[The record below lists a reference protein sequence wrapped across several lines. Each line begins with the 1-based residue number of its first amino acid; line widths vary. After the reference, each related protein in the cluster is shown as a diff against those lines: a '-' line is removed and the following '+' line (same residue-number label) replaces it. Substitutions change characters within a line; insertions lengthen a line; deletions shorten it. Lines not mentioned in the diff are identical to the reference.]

1 MLGHELVQCIGQE
14 WSLASEQLL
23 IKERQ
28 TVLIGGS
35 AGLAVKNLGRPVNG
49 VAAALMAGLENLQIH
64 DLAEVAHLD
73 LTVDQQEISRF
84 QVPVR
89 RLLLSIHEVDN
100 LGRFSHIAAQLRDRD
115 SRQSLRA
122 ALKKAIP

>member
-1 MLGHELVQCIGQE
+1 MLGHELVQRIGQE

-49 VAAALMAGLENLQIH
+49 AAAALMAGFENLQVRN
-64 DLAEVAHLD
+64 LTEVAHLD

-89 RLLLSIHEVDN
+89 YLLLSIHEVGK
-100 LGRFSHIAAQLRDRD
+100 LRRRCIISRQLR
-115 SRQSLRA
+115 
-122 ALKKAIP
+122 

>member
-1 MLGHELVQCIGQE
+1 MLGHELVQRIGQE

-28 TVLIGGS
+28 TVLIGGC
-35 AGLAVKNLGRPVNG
+35 ACLAVKNLRCPVNG

-73 LTVDQQEISRF
+73 LAVNQQEISRF

-89 RLLLSIHEVDN
+89 RLLLSIHEVDH
-100 LGRFSHIAAQLRDRD
+100 LGRFSHVATQLGDRD
-115 SRQSLRA
+115 SWQSLGA